1 MWPESRRSDMVMK
14 QAYNSAMLRVDIAE
28 AKTHLSSLLA
38 RVARG
43 EEVLITK
50 RGKPMA
56 RLVPA
61 GQGDRDSVAD
71 AIRELRDLDDGL
83 RLGGLDWKELRDEGR
98 R

>member
-1 MWPESRRSDMVMK
+1 
-14 QAYNSAMLRVDIAE
+14 MLKVGSFE

-38 RVARG
+38 KVARG

-61 GQGDRDSVAD
+61 GRADRADVAE
-71 AIRELRDLDDGL
+71 AVRELRALDDGL
-83 RLGGLDWKELRDEGR
+83 RLGGLDWKELRDKGR